1 MSRARS
7 AALSVTVGAL
17 VFVAL
22 SWICNNEVYGAMV
35 GLLGYS
41 AASGPSIGLFCAVI
55 AILCG
60 TSLGLLTAGRLPRWL
75 AVADL
80 ALYGCCLLAV
90 ALFKSVGV
98 REVNL
103 DVGELLAQASDNPWI
118 LWLNVLG
125 FVPAGALLR
134 HAAPSYARSFATLL
148 GLSLGLE
155 VAQYVLGLGVA
166 DVLDVIANTLGGIA
180 GFAAADIVVMRGY
193 RIACRE
199 GSLVVVHDAPEPR
212 RREFVSP
219 LVLASALL
227 SCVVLAVTAAISPV
241 RATGEPFVEELSAQE
256 LAWMGDSAPRPLD
269 AGFSDDLWLDG
280 DGGARQSPFSIDGS
294 TLVVEGTMIQADE
307 WVSEEGAHYCGVAV
321 SNDSRLGEGL
331 ETLSVPVVATENT
344 RFLLWGKPV
353 DMTAAVESFAT
364 VGPRQVTARLVG
376 HNGWLEAS
384 EIDLG
389 DLAAPAPESP
399 GATFNWGVY
408 GDLLANAGRGVWEAS
423 GDGAAH
429 LRGYVH
435 CTASLDELGERR
447 YATLACPR
455 LVAGVPVLR
464 SLNVWL
470 DGDPDSGSWG
480 WCGDLRDFT
489 LARDGGRFV
498 LTER

>member
-41 AASGPSIGLFCAVI
+41 AASDPSIGLFCAVI

-75 AVADL
+75 AAADL

-118 LWLNVLG
+118 LWLNVLA

-134 HAAPSYARSFATLL
+134 HATSSYARSFATLL

-180 GFAAADIVVMRGY
+180 GFAAADTVVMRGY

-199 GSLVVVHDAPEPR
+199 GSLAVVHDAPEPR
-212 RREFVSP
+212 RWEFVSP

-241 RATGEPFVEELSAQE
+241 
-256 LAWMGDSAPRPLD
+256 
-269 AGFSDDLWLDG
+269 
-280 DGGARQSPFSIDGS
+280 
-294 TLVVEGTMIQADE
+294 
-307 WVSEEGAHYCGVAV
+307 
-321 SNDSRLGEGL
+321 
-331 ETLSVPVVATENT
+331 
-344 RFLLWGKPV
+344 
-353 DMTAAVESFAT
+353 
-364 VGPRQVTARLVG
+364 
-376 HNGWLEAS
+376 
-384 EIDLG
+384 
-389 DLAAPAPESP
+389 
-399 GATFNWGVY
+399 
-408 GDLLANAGRGVWEAS
+408 
-423 GDGAAH
+423 
-429 LRGYVH
+429 
-435 CTASLDELGERR
+435 
-447 YATLACPR
+447 
-455 LVAGVPVLR
+455 
-464 SLNVWL
+464 
-470 DGDPDSGSWG
+470 
-480 WCGDLRDFT
+480 
-489 LARDGGRFV
+489 
-498 LTER
+498 